1 MKIKVLAVGK
11 TDDKNLQVLIDKYQK
26 RLRHYVKFEFEV
38 VPDLKKT
45 KNLSFVEQKTAEG
58 QAILKK
64 LNSADYV
71 LLFDEKGEEYG
82 SVGFA
87 RFLQKKM
94 NAGTKVMC
102 LIIGGPYGFSE
113 EIYARANGRISLS
126 KMTFSH
132 QMIRLFAT
140 EQIYRAFTILKNEPY
155 HHD

>member
-11 TDDKNLQVLIDKYQK
+11 TDDKNLQMLIDKYQK

-45 KNLSFVEQKTAEG
+45 KNLSFAEQKTAEG

-87 RFLQKKM
+87 RFLQKK
-94 NAGTKVMC
+94 NECRNKGDV
-102 LIIGGPYGFSE
+102 LDNRRSLWIFRGN
-113 EIYARANGRISLS
+113 IYQSQWKN
-126 KMTFSH
+126 
-132 QMIRLFAT
+132 
-140 EQIYRAFTILKNEPY
+140 FTIKDDLFTSDDTLVC
-155 HHD
+155 HRTDL